1 MIELIKI
8 ERDKTAPR
16 RKDRRIESNWKL
28 LFDSMKIGDWFV
40 VDKEYHPRIGASANI
55 YLKGK
60 YTFYMHPEEKDK
72 YVFLRI
78 K

>member
-1 MIELIKI
+1 
-8 ERDKTAPR
+8 
-16 RKDRRIESNWKL
+16 
-28 LFDSMKIGDWFV
+28 MKIGDWFV